1 MYQILDRSY
10 TSFEKHSLSQQT
22 PSNNSLNEKLK
33 NHLENSILAE
43 ETIKNQNHSL
53 EDDFNKRIESY
64 KRKLNIR
71 NIVAFIFYGR
81 KIYTKILFK
90 YLDRNLKKNGG
101 ILDKIIIAEC
111 LIKSKSNETEELIF
125 LNNYIAEHTEGYEII
140 KFDRPSFKKLY
151 TALHGDDLVFKIDD
165 DIVFISN
172 GTFEKMVEE
181 YFKNDHFM
189 LSANVINHHTMSAIH
204 ANMNLMVPFYEK
216 PEFNWIKSNDK
227 TLNESNKLANDC
239 IKYKEDWRVKSKCGA
254 IAHESFLN
262 NIYENNFKLDA
273 YDFKLYN
280 FNSHSYNAWRIN
292 FILFQGS
299 IVNGINSMYP
309 DDSSDEEILTIL
321 IPKKFKKQCF
331 ALGSA
336 VVSHFSYWHTQVKY
350 LSKTNI
356 IEKYEKLSIDYLK
369 GF

>member
-1 MYQILDRSY
+1 M
-10 TSFEKHSLSQQT
+10 
-22 PSNNSLNEKLK
+22 
-33 NHLENSILAE
+33 
-43 ETIKNQNHSL
+43 
-53 EDDFNKRIESY
+53 
-64 KRKLNIR
+64 
-71 NIVAFIFYGR
+71 
-81 KIYTKILFK
+81 
-90 YLDRNLKKNGG
+90 
-101 ILDKIIIAEC
+101 
-111 LIKSKSNETEELIF
+111 IF

-227 TLNESNKLANDC
+227 TLNQSNKLANDC

-280 FNSHSYNAWRIN
+280 FNS
-292 FILFQGS
+292 
-299 IVNGINSMYP
+299 
-309 DDSSDEEILTIL
+309 
-321 IPKKFKKQCF
+321 
-331 ALGSA
+331 
-336 VVSHFSYWHTQVKY
+336 VVQT
-350 LSKTNI
+350 LS
-356 IEKYEKLSIDYLK
+356 
-369 GF
+369 